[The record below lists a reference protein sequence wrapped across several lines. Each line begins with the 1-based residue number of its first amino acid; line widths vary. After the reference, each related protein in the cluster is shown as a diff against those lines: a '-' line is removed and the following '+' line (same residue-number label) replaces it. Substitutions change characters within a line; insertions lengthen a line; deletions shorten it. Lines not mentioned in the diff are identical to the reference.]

1 MIARISGI
9 IGESIV
15 DGTGLRTTIF
25 FQGCPHGCP
34 GCHNPQTH
42 DPNEGEEKELDTI
55 LEDIKKNPLLDGVTL
70 SGGEPF
76 FQAAAAADFAKKAHE
91 QGLNVWTYTGY
102 CWEEILQAENPDW
115 MKLLQCTDVLV
126 DGRFIQKERTL
137 DMPFVGSRN
146 QRVID
151 VEESLKT
158 NKIVLHA
165 FSN

>member
-1 MIARISGI
+1 MIARVSGI

-25 FQGCPHGCP
+25 FQGCPHACP

-42 DPNEGEEKELDTI
+42 NPDGGEERELDTI
-55 LEDIKKNPLLDGVTL
+55 LADIKKNPLLDGITL

-76 FQAAAAADFAKKAHE
+76 FQAEAAADLAKKAHE
-91 QGLNVWTYTGY
+91 MGLNVWTYTGY
-102 CWEEILQAENPDW
+102 TWEEIFSSDQPAW
-115 MKLLQCTDVLV
+115 KKLLRQTDVLV
-126 DGRFIQKERTL
+126 DGRFLKQERTL

-151 VEESLKT
+151 VAKSFEENQVVCILF
-158 NKIVLHA
+158 LE
-165 FSN
+165 